1 MEHLQTKVAEYAII
15 LNAKGEFLMLQF
27 LENHKNTW
35 HFPGGRLNV
44 GDQSIEALKR
54 EVKEETNIEIYN
66 ITPIFTKVYDQKSPK
81 YAVFFTAKV
90 QEPFEVKISDEHQAY
105 RWFSKDDIS
114 YIDYK
119 QSFYKELLENM
130 L

>member
-1 MEHLQTKVAEYAII
+1 
-15 LNAKGEFLMLQF
+15 MLQF

-44 GDQSIEALKR
+44 GDRSIEALKR
-54 EVKEETNIEIYN
+54 EVKEETNVDISDIK
-66 ITPIFTKVYDQKSPK
+66 PFFTKLYDEKSPK

-90 QEPFEVKISDEHQAY
+90 QEPYEVKISDEHQDCQ
-105 RWFSKDDIS
+105 WFSKKDLDS
-114 YIDYK
+114 IDYK
-119 QSFYKELLENM
+119 QPFYKELLKSI